1 MSPPCCPLSP
11 GSKAGVAWGK
21 GARSTQTCSTPC
33 VPHTTA
39 AFAWERSVK

>member
-1 MSPPCCPLSP
+1 MSPPAAPCPLSTNLV
-11 GSKAGVAWGK
+11 VAWGK